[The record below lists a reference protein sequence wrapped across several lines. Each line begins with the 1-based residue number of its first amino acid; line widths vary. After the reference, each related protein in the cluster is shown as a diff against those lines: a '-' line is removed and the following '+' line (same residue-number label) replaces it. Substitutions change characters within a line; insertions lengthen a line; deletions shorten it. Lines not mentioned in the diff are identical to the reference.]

1 MSPQLRYIPLSYVN
15 VGEKEER
22 TEASKPESVQYK
34 YIISLAAQ
42 ASKGILIQGY
52 PGSGKTTTLR
62 KICHDFAKCK
72 LPPAIKVVI
81 RVVLGELQEGPKL
94 NMEDLMQTCISEE
107 HSEVMD
113 DIASFAREHNGEGIL
128 FLIDGFD
135 ELARELQKKSLVAS
149 ILNGEAYP
157 KSSYIITSRPSAKAQ
172 LPPQAVQQMHHIE
185 AQGFTEEMVYKY
197 ILLWF
202 RTKLEI
208 GMKLLEIIFKN
219 SKLQDMCCNPLTV
232 LIACTI
238 GNEEQMLP
246 ETITELLKSLMCILG
261 NRYLKK
267 NGKEPSILQWEDMV
281 VQCSSFKQLA
291 ELALHGFHKGQYTF
305 TDHDASLPHCPSEL
319 NHMGLFAITSQ
330 RKRGVPVK
338 SYRFFH
344 RIIHEFLAAYALFLK
359 PSTTFW
365 NECLANVSAG
375 KTGKLEEYQEGD
387 NCQPHFIDQH
397 FETLFQFYSGLT
409 NLQDASIQEL
419 LFDMVDTD
427 QGIELDGF
435 SIATQLCCILYESQ
449 SEEFTRQLLSC
460 YKPSLE
466 IDCDCECLH
475 EFEWCLQNVPISFLN
490 YNRFFEVSVEYVLAH
505 LWYKGFLFTRITCN
519 VFVVIL
525 IDSFLIKIIIF
536 TLE

>member
-1 MSPQLRYIPLSYVN
+1 MSPQLQYIPLSYVK

-22 TEASKPESVQYK
+22 TEPSQPKSVQYED
-34 YIISLAAQ
+34 IVSLAAQ
-42 ASKGILIQGY
+42 ASKGILIRGY

-62 KICHDFAKCK
+62 KICHDFAECK

-81 RVVLGELQEGPKL
+81 RVVLRELQEGPKL
-94 NMEDLMQTCISEE
+94 KMEDLMQTCISEE
-107 HSEVMD
+107 HSDVMD

-149 ILNGEAYP
+149 ILNGDVFP

-172 LPPQAVQQMHHIE
+172 LPPQAVQQMDHIE
-185 AQGFTEEMVYKY
+185 TQGFAENMVNHF

-202 RTKLEI
+202 WTRLEI
-208 GMKLLEIIFKN
+208 GLKLLKIITGN
-219 SKLQDMCCNPLTV
+219 SKLRDMCCNPLTV

-261 NRYLKK
+261 NRYLMK
-267 NGKEPSILQWEDMV
+267 NGKEPSILQWEDME

-330 RKRGVPVK
+330 RKRGVSVK

-365 NECLANVSAG
+365 NECLAKFSAG
-375 KTGKLEEYQEGD
+375 NTGKLQEYQERGD
-387 NCQPHFIDQH
+387 CQPHFIDQH
-397 FETLFQFYSGLT
+397 FETLFQFYAGLT
-409 NLQDASIQEL
+409 NLQDASIQQL

-427 QGIELDGF
+427 RGIELNRS
-435 SIATQLCCILYESQ
+435 SITTQLCGILYESQ
-449 SEEFTRQLLSC
+449 NEEFTRQLLSC
-460 YKPSLE
+460 YKPSLK
-466 IDCDCECLH
+466 IDCSCLQRLH
-475 EFEWCLQNVPISFLN
+475 EFEWRLQNVSISFLN
-490 YNRFFEVSVEYVLAH
+490 YNRFFEVSIEYVLAH
-505 LWYKGFLFTRITCN
+505 LWY
-519 VFVVIL
+519 
-525 IDSFLIKIIIF
+525 
-536 TLE
+536 